1 MRPRGQG
8 GETPAKDCAFNA
20 RHVRPAHGTFRSGA
34 DGSGALP
41 GEHRPSPGRRSRRDR
56 YAGPMDTAT
65 PPPHDGSAATRLADD
80 VPAVRACTR
89 CDDEQH
95 LVDAASGFGKF
106 RCIGCGM
113 VVGFDLEGAPVEF
126 LIDRGAPGL
135 YTRGLF
141 GSRLQSPEQRLP

>member
-1 MRPRGQG
+1 
-8 GETPAKDCAFNA
+8 
-20 RHVRPAHGTFRSGA
+20 
-34 DGSGALP
+34 
-41 GEHRPSPGRRSRRDR
+41 
-56 YAGPMDTAT
+56 MDTTT

-80 VPAVRACTR
+80 VPAVRSCTR

-95 LVDAASGFGKF
+95 LVNAASGFGKF

-113 VVGFDLEGAPVEF
+113 VVGFDLEGSPVEF

-141 GSRLQSPEQRLP
+141 GSRLQAPEQRLP